1 MNPSFAEIAKIS
13 KKAKKIIK
21 MFQNKSVFRALSK
34 SMIKLFAKIVNGEK
48 PLKAVRNLNA
58 EIKYIISKLAK

>member
-1 MNPSFAEIAKIS
+1 
-13 KKAKKIIK
+13 
-21 MFQNKSVFRALSK
+21 MFQNKSAFRALSK